1 MTLKSDICSISSFVM
16 LRFELIHYA
25 FKISGRVRYK
35 FASFW
40 NRNNALRGLQKAVKN
55 YHAIVE
61 AEKKVKLFRVYQ
73 IISKRV
79 KCNELNELLRIKII
93 QTNPIILFLP
103 SFGVQEKEQSALRAH
118 SSSVRGGE
126 LLVKVPKEAMVKSGK
141 NQPFIKE
148 EVLSGIYNV
157 SIVSQLCFR
166 YQFLY

>member
-1 MTLKSDICSISSFVM
+1 M
-16 LRFELIHYA
+16 LRFELIYYA

-61 AEKKVKLFRVYQ
+61 AEKKVNFVSRFRVYQ

-93 QTNPIILFLP
+93 QTNPKYCSFL
-103 SFGVQEKEQSALRAH
+103 
-118 SSSVRGGE
+118 
-126 LLVKVPKEAMVKSGK
+126 LLVCRRRSNQHCVPIAA
-141 NQPFIKE
+141 PL
-148 EVLSGIYNV
+148 EVEN
-157 SIVSQLCFR
+157 F
-166 YQFLY
+166 